1 MIKKRP
7 GDMAMGRDGEKK
19 EEKDKIYRA
28 MRKVQTILFI
38 LLLSINFIFALRVD
52 AWTVSPV
59 RFEIKAQKGKEYT
72 LTFAVLNESQL
83 YQKRFEIQTDDW
95 TIDKNNNFLRKAF
108 NKEVSN
114 PYSAISWV
122 RVTPQQFV
130 LPPGETKNIR
140 FTVTVP
146 TDLPETGDYSLGI
159 FVGEKNIEKPPKG
172 EKVVHIKQDTFIG
185 VIVYVK
191 IGEEKQDIVLKDLT
205 VDSKQ
210 ALGGQNKVTLYPVF
224 ENTGNVHAR
233 GKILVKLE
241 PAGSDGTQV
250 NGNKFEAGEVVVLR
264 GSEVKFPV
272 DIPTPLQS
280 GSEWKFTLNTDFGG
294 NTPIIVGTKNYKVP
308 ALSVKG
314 TIKEENQKAG
324 PDKKGEELIKEKLK
338 EKIKGK
344 QK

>member
-1 MIKKRP
+1 MIN
-7 GDMAMGRDGEKK
+7 
-19 EEKDKIYRA
+19 KI
-28 MRKVQTILFI
+28 KSIFFI
-38 LLLSINFIFALRVD
+38 FLLSINFIYALNAH

-114 PYSAISWV
+114 PYSAVSWI

-140 FTVTVP
+140 FTIAVP
-146 TDLPETGDYSLGI
+146 TDLPVAGDYSLGI

-191 IGEEKQDIVLKDLT
+191 IGEEKQDVILKSLT
-205 VDSKQ
+205 VDSKPQ
-210 ALGGQNKVTLYPVF
+210 GNQHSKITLYPVF
-224 ENTGNVHAR
+224 GNSGNTHAR
-233 GKILVKLE
+233 GKMIVKIE
-241 PAGSDGTQV
+241 PVSLDFAPGKE
-250 NGNKFEAGEVVVLR
+250 NKFEVGEVVVLR
-264 GSEVKFPV
+264 EAEVKFPV
-272 DIPTPLQS
+272 DIPVPLQN
-280 GSEWKFTLNTDFGG
+280 GSEWKFTLSTDFGG
-294 NTPIIVGTKNYKVP
+294 NTPIIVGTKNYKVSV
-308 ALSVKG
+308 LSVKG
-314 TIKEENQKAG
+314 TVKEENQKEEL
-324 PDKKGEELIKEKLK
+324 DKKGEELIKEKLK
-338 EKIKGK
+338 EKIKEK
-344 QK
+344 QKSK